1 MDMYQK
7 RKMRKENREKN
18 NRKQADLQQVNINW
32 FPGHMAKTRRQ
43 ITEDLKLIDIVVE
56 ILDARI
62 PISSQNPDIKEI
74 TKNKKKIVVLNK
86 CDLADERESIKWSEY
101 FIKQGNKAV
110 IVNSNNGKGIEEV
123 IRQIQKTMQEENKAY
138 ADKGRI
144 GRKIREMIVGIP
156 NVGKSSFINRIAKKN
171 SASVANKPGVTKQ
184 KQWIR
189 VNDEIELMDTPG
201 VLWPKFESNEVA
213 LNLAYTG
220 TIKDTILE
228 ITEVAYNLTKYL
240 LKEYKENLIERYS
253 LNEENINNILKQEQP
268 ENENI
273 YEIMQLIGKKRGAIV
288 SGGNIDDDKTSRII
302 LDDFR
307 SGKIGKITLEK
318 VIIKH

>member
-1 MDMYQK
+1 MYIIVDAAK
-7 RKMRKENREKN
+7 T
-18 NRKQADLQQVNINW
+18 NINW

-43 ITEDLKLIDIVVE
+43 ITEDLKIIDIVVE
-56 ILDARI
+56 ILDSRI

-86 CDLADERESIKWSEY
+86 CDLSDEKDNKKWITY
-101 FIKQGNKAV
+101 FEKKGNKA
-110 IVNSNNGKGIEEV
+110 ILVNSNNGKGIDEV
-123 IRQIQKTMQEENKAY
+123 IRQIQKTMQEENQAY

-144 GRKIREMIVGIP
+144 GRKIRVMVVGIP
-156 NVGKSSFINRIAKKN
+156 NVGKSSFINRISKKN
-171 SASVANKPGVTKQ
+171 SAGVANRPGVTKQ

-189 VNDEIELMDTPG
+189 INDDIELMDTPG
-201 VLWPKFESNEVA
+201 VLWPKFENNNVA

-228 ITEVAYNLTKYL
+228 LTEIAYNLTKFL
-240 LKEYKENLIERYS
+240 LTEYKKNLLDRYS
-253 LNEENINNILKQEQP
+253 LDEDKIDEILLQAQN

-273 YEIMQLIGKKRGAIV
+273 YEIMQLIGKKRGAII

-307 SGKIGKITLEK
+307 SGKLGKITLEK
-318 VIIKH
+318 VERM